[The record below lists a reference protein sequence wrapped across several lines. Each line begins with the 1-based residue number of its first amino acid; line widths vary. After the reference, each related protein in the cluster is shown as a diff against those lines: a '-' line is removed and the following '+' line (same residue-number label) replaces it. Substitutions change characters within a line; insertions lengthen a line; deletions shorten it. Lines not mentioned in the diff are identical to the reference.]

1 VWSANLGTSKN
12 NVEKIYVTMKVIVT
26 NRDVTYAQKPIQYL
40 PNFAEMTNSPNSFCI
55 MERLKY
61 RAYYKYST
69 EVTRL

>member
-1 VWSANLGTSKN
+1 
-12 NVEKIYVTMKVIVT
+12 MKVIVT